1 MNGWMNA
8 LEVSKN
14 HKGKKNKNSFLGNAN
29 DLLSR
34 YLDRSF
40 FLKKKIIL
48 TNKKVRKEEGAG
60 GLLFSSVVKSGYA
73 CNLGHRSVHSW
84 ARVCTNVCVHGCGQG
99 NALQIMNPLWTKL

>member
-1 MNGWMNA
+1 MNA

-40 FLKKKIIL
+40 FKKKIIL

-73 CNLGHRSVHSW
+73 CDLGHR
-84 ARVCTNVCVHGCGQG
+84 
-99 NALQIMNPLWTKL
+99 